1 MDLER
6 LVYVSHAT
14 ETFTDEALDE
24 MLAKARDFNRAHGIT
39 GLLVYCDPYFAQVIE
54 GPRAEIEALMKSIN
68 ADPRHRGVFVVD
80 RGPVTER
87 AFEKWEMGFARRPR
101 AELEKIDGFTDFF
114 GKGRSPA
121 EASRDARSAIER
133 LFDMVVRGG

>member
-14 ETFTDEALDE
+14 QEFTQEALDE
-24 MLAKARDFNRAHGIT
+24 LLAKARDFNRAHGIT
-39 GLLVYCDPYFAQVIE
+39 GLLVYCDPYFAQALE
-54 GPRAEIEALMKSIN
+54 GPRAEIEALMTSIS
-68 ADPRHRGVFVVD
+68 ADSRHRGVFVVD
-80 RGPVTER
+80 RGPATER

-101 AELEKIDGFTDFF
+101 AELEAIDGFTDFF
-114 GKGRSPA
+114 ATSRPPRTA
-121 EASRDARSAIER
+121 RNTARASIEH

>member
-14 ETFTDEALDE
+14 QAFTQEALDE
-24 MLAKARDFNRAHGIT
+24 LLAKARDFNRAHGIT

-54 GPRAEIEALMKSIN
+54 GPRAEIEALMLSIN

-87 AFEKWEMGFARRPR
+87 AFEQWEMGFSRRPR
-101 AELEKIDGFTDFF
+101 AELEAIDGFTDFF
-114 GKGRSPA
+114 ATNRPPR
-121 EASRDARSAIER
+121 EASRNARSSIEH

>member
-14 ETFTDEALDE
+14 QEFTQEALDE

-54 GPRAEIEALMKSIN
+54 GPLAEIEALMKSIN

-80 RGPVTER
+80 RGPVPER
-87 AFEKWEMGFARRPR
+87 AFEQWEMGFARRPR
-101 AELEKIDGFTDFF
+101 AELEAIDGFTDFF
-114 GKGRSPA
+114 ATNRPPRTA
-121 EASRDARSAIER
+121 QDTARVSIER